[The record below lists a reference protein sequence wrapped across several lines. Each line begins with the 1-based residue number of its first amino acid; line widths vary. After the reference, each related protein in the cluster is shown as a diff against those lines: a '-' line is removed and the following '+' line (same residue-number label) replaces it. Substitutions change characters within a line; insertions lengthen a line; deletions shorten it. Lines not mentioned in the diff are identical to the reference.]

1 MATHRNST
9 QSEENVIHHFSTQI
23 STNNKAST
31 VYDHFVKAVRQY
43 GLPSRVRCDQGR
55 ENYHV
60 GLHMLR
66 HRGLD
71 RSSIIVGSSVHN
83 QRIERF
89 WRDMHRCV
97 TRLFYRLFYHLEHH
111 GLLNPVNETHL
122 FALHYVYLKR
132 INKALR
138 VFQEGWNNH
147 GVRTENGQSPNQL
160 FVSGAL
166 RLQRSGLAA
175 VDFFDHVSEEYGME
189 EEGLPVDD
197 DTEGVEVPPT
207 NIALSDLQMAELQ
220 ATIDP
225 LHDDGNFGIGL
236 YQQTLQHVHSTVA

>member
-1 MATHRNST
+1 M
-9 QSEENVIHHFSTQI
+9 
-23 STNNKAST
+23 
-31 VYDHFVKAVRQY
+31 KAVRQY

-132 INKALR
+132 IN
-138 VFQEGWNNH
+138 
-147 GVRTENGQSPNQL
+147 
-160 FVSGAL
+160 
-166 RLQRSGLAA
+166 
-175 VDFFDHVSEEYGME
+175 
-189 EEGLPVDD
+189 
-197 DTEGVEVPPT
+197 
-207 NIALSDLQMAELQ
+207 IALHTQKVLRFLLPTSHFLICKWQHCRLPLIHCMMMELWEWVIP
-220 ATIDP
+220 ANFTAYLRYCCID
-225 LHDDGNFGIGL
+225 
-236 YQQTLQHVHSTVA
+236 

>member
-1 MATHRNST
+1 MNMLNLLFVHFHTDGHHKLVRWRFVTHAGIDGYSRLA
-9 QSEENVIHHFSTQI
+9 VYVHC

-111 GLLNPVNETHL
+111 GLLNPVNDIHL

-138 VFQEGWNNH
+138 VFQVKIQG
-147 GVRTENGQSPNQL
+147 
-160 FVSGAL
+160 
-166 RLQRSGLAA
+166 
-175 VDFFDHVSEEYGME
+175 
-189 EEGLPVDD
+189 
-197 DTEGVEVPPT
+197 
-207 NIALSDLQMAELQ
+207 
-220 ATIDP
+220 
-225 LHDDGNFGIGL
+225 
-236 YQQTLQHVHSTVA
+236 